1 MSQTALI
8 TGARS
13 PAALDIARDLTAA
26 GLAVHMAD
34 SSPARIARWSHT
46 PVAVHLHASAVQN
59 RERFRQDIGALVAR
73 LWPTIVVP
81 TCEEIFHLA
90 AAREDGVDVGPLFA
104 PDLATLDRLHAK
116 DRFNALALSLGLD
129 APATTLITSP
139 LAETGPAL
147 DGQVLKACYSR
158 FGLAAMIEPSR
169 AAAAA
174 IRPTNALPWILQTR
188 IEGVEHSSYAVVV
201 DGRIT
206 AFSAY
211 RSTMRLSGGAG
222 YAFRPAP
229 DGVRDR
235 MLRASRVLA
244 DALGMTGQLA
254 LDAIDDGTRS
264 WLIECNPRATS
275 GVHLIAG
282 GGHLARA
289 MRGQVSRSTPS
300 EDERHLLPMM
310 LSWGVLDHLRRGH
323 RPTLA
328 GRDVIGAPGDRMP
341 LLGAVADTIG
351 FAASSVRHR
360 VSLTGATTRDIEW
373 NGERA

>member
-1 MSQTALI
+1 MTQTALI

-13 PAALDIARDLTAA
+13 PAALDLARDLTAA
-26 GLAVHMAD
+26 GLVVHMAD

-46 PVAVHLHASAVQN
+46 PAAVHRHASPVQN
-59 RERFRQDIGALVAR
+59 RDRFRQDIAALVAR
-73 LWPTIVVP
+73 LRPAIVVP

-90 AAREDGVDVGPLFA
+90 AAREDGIEVGPLFA

-116 DRFNALALSLGLD
+116 DSFNALALSLGLD
-129 APATTLITSP
+129 APVTTLITSP

-147 DGQVLKACYSR
+147 DGQVVKACYSR
-158 FGLAAMIEPSR
+158 FGLAAMIAPSR

-174 IRPTNALPWILQTR
+174 IRPTRALPWVLQAR
-188 IEGVEHSSYAVVV
+188 VDGVEHSSYAVVV
-201 DGRIT
+201 GGRIT
-206 AFSAY
+206 AFAAY
-211 RSTMRLSGGAG
+211 RSTRSLSGGAG

-235 MLRASRVLA
+235 LLGASRAVA
-244 DALGMTGQLA
+244 GHLGMTGQLA

-275 GVHLIAG
+275 GVHLMAG

-289 MRGQVSRSTPS
+289 MLGCVSRSTPGK
-300 EDERHLLPMM
+300 DDRHLLPMM
-310 LSWGVLDHLRRGH
+310 LSWGVMDQLRRGR
-323 RPTLA
+323 RPRLT

-351 FAASSVRHR
+351 FAVSSVRHR
-360 VSLTGATTRDIEW
+360 ISLTGATTRDIEW
-373 NGERA
+373 NGDRA